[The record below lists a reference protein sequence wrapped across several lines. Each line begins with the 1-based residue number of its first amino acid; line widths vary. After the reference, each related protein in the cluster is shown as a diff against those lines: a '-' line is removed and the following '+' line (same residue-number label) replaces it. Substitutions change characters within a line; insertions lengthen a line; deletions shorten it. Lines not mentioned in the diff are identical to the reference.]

1 MSHAASGER
10 VRLEL
15 HAKGGRAVLVDADD
29 SSDAEFDAAQLG
41 LPESLVTSLHEWA
54 RVAGTVIGDSDTG
67 ASNTGASNTGAS
79 NTGASGA
86 DGSAELVS
94 RRGRQLA
101 VRLAVE
107 TGGEV
112 GYADPVSGQIAR
124 IGSTRTSRT
133 ANGQVPS
140 RPRAF
145 GNPLA
150 PPPTPWATGLAV
162 SAIVAALMTVALTVV
177 TVGLSTV
184 NVYLAVGV
192 NLAVAAGFA
201 PSIWLGRRVLVW
213 RWVGFGVAAG
223 IAASWIALLLS
234 LLG

>member
-1 MSHAASGER
+1 MSHPASGER

-29 SSDAEFDAAQLG
+29 SSDAELDAAQLG

-54 RVAGTVIGDSDTG
+54 RVAGTVIGDSDPG
-67 ASNTGASNTGAS
+67 ASNTGASNA
-79 NTGASGA
+79 GASGA

-133 ANGQVPS
+133 ANGQVPN

-145 GNPLA
+145 GGPLA
-150 PPPTPWATGLAV
+150 PPPTPWATGLTV

-177 TVGLSTV
+177 TVGLATV
-184 NVYLAVGV
+184 NAFLAVGV

-213 RWVGFGVAAG
+213 RWVGFGVGAG